1 MTIRKASLE
10 ELAEINS
17 IIELCVDGRPVTD
30 RIKKLTLPSLR
41 LEPTDFKFM
50 EVWVSGIPISGVL
63 GLQEIKEGTLL
74 HSLYVDLEA
83 GRKGIGSAL
92 VKKAIQSTR
101 KTNQHRLLVKAFAES
116 VSFFEK
122 AGFTPSDVLDYPY
135 TLEMSLKA
143 SVPPLAE
150 SSAFSALSI
159 KLEMG

>member
-10 ELAEINS
+10 ELVEINS

-83 GRKGIGSAL
+83 GGKGIGSAL

-101 KTNQHRLLVKAFAES
+101 KKPIPS
-116 VSFFEK
+116 
-122 AGFTPSDVLDYPY
+122 AG
-135 TLEMSLKA
+135 
-143 SVPPLAE
+143 
-150 SSAFSALSI
+150 
-159 KLEMG
+159 